1 MKKLSLA
8 TLCLAMTTTIN
19 AADINVAHVRPA
31 GPFKVVAP
39 IVFDSIDN
47 AQNKFKA
54 DNQLDTRLSLTIAD
68 KKPLE
73 NLAA

>member
-8 TLCLAMTTTIN
+8 TLCLVMTTTIN
-19 AADINVAHVRPA
+19 AADINVAHVRHA

-47 AQNKFKA
+47 ARYSFVA
-54 DNQLDTRLSLTIAD
+54 DYCR
-68 KKPLE
+68 
-73 NLAA
+73 

>member
-1 MKKLSLA
+1 
-8 TLCLAMTTTIN
+8 MTTTIN
-19 AADINVAHVRPA
+19 AADINVAHVRHA

-54 DNQLDTRLSLTIAD
+54 DNLLDTR
-68 KKPLE
+68 
-73 NLAA
+73 